1 MHHYPDIYVTI
12 TEVVDVLEASD
23 NAVICIDPVITG
35 NMDSGL
41 TMVLEVN
48 NGLAGKVYDFRYA
61 L

>member
-1 MHHYPDIYVTI
+1 MHHYPDVYVTI

-48 NGLAGKVYDFRYA
+48 NGLAGKKQ
-61 L
+61 